1 MGRDGR
7 SIQSLIDDLG
17 LSLSEAAALIG
28 VPGSALGRAAHRPYA
43 PLQTAAER
51 LAIMASQVDN
61 WVAIEI
67 DRIRRVAS
75 EQSSSDMRLLIYRRD
90 EDLPAW
96 SELRFASVHRV
107 AMAKVAA
114 AFPDRPTVLI
124 VFDGGAYFD
133 WLQGRRDDPEARKD
147 WAAQAAANRRFYFKI
162 DGAFTSSGA
171 GAKRRN
177 REASEF
183 RLRRRRSR
191 TAKASMREKG
201 PPAAQGNGLDDR
213 ST

>member
-1 MGRDGR
+1 MGGDER

-17 LSLSEAAALIG
+17 ISLLEAAALIG

-43 PLQTAAER
+43 PLQAAMER

-61 WVAIEI
+61 WVAAEI
-67 DRIRRVAS
+67 DRIRHAAS
-75 EQSSSDMRLLIYRRD
+75 EQSSNDIRLLIYRRD

-107 AMAKVAA
+107 AMAKIAA
-114 AFPDRPTVLI
+114 AFPEKPAVLI
-124 VFDGGAYFD
+124 VFEGGAYFD
-133 WLQGRRDDPEARKD
+133 WLRGRRDDPDARKD
-147 WAAQAAANRRFYFKI
+147 WAAQAAVDRRFYFKI
-162 DGAFTSSGA
+162 GGAFASSGA

-191 TAKASMREKG
+191 TAKASMRETG
-201 PPAAQGNGLDDR
+201 PPAPEGNGLDR